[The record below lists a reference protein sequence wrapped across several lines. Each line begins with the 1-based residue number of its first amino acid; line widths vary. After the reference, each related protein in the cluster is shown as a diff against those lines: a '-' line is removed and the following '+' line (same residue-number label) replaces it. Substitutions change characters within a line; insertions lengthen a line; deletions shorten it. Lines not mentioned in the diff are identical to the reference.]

1 MKASQVPK
9 RGSSDEPPSSSML
22 TPFRNGV
29 VLLMTRNYKFAGVV
43 SHAVASLGT
52 SAPRL
57 STVRDDADCRV
68 ALRLLGPSL
77 LVLDDSIAAGRGPQF
92 LEELLEI
99 RPGTP
104 IVYVASQ
111 HSLELEGE
119 VRRRGVLLYIA
130 MPDLLDE
137 LATTLTRMLR
147 TFVRGSG
154 SQDP

>member
-1 MKASQVPK
+1 
-9 RGSSDEPPSSSML
+9 ML
-22 TPFRNGV
+22 TPYRHGV
-29 VLLMTRNYKFAGVV
+29 VLLLTNNPRFAGVV
-43 SHAVASLGT
+43 SHAVDALGS

-57 STVRDDADCRV
+57 STVRDAADCRV

-77 LVLDDSIAAGRGPQF
+77 MVLDDSLVGEQGPRL

-111 HSLELEGE
+111 HTLEFERE

-130 MPDLLDE
+130 MPDDQDE
-137 LATTLTRMLR
+137 LATTLTRMLKS
-147 TFVRGSG
+147 FIRGQG
-154 SQDP
+154 SRNSR